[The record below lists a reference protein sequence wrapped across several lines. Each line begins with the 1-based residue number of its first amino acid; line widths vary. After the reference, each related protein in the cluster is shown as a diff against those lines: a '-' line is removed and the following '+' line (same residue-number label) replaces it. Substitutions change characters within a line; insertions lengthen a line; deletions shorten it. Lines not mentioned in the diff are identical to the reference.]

1 MHKNITISDLNVEI
15 DGNGDNIKKHLV
27 AKVGL
32 GIIEVSLLYS
42 SMDCHFVM
50 SLCFFSFCW
59 RQYCIAMASFSR
71 NTSKPADKNMRTD
84 CGPQFCLYAL
94 GDLQV

>member
-32 GIIEVSLLYS
+32 GIIEVSLFNGL
-42 SMDCHFVM
+42 
-50 SLCFFSFCW
+50 SFC
-59 RQYCIAMASFSR
+59 Y
-71 NTSKPADKNMRTD
+71 T
-84 CGPQFCLYAL
+84 CLFLVFVGVSTAL
-94 GDLQV
+94 LWHHSLGIHQNRWTKV